1 MESIMFTLK
10 IKLMQKMYEQKM
22 KSIAKNKNMVKTIKE
37 LVQKYL

>member
-1 MESIMFTLK
+1 MFTLK

-22 KSIAKNKNMVKTIKE
+22 KSIAKNKNMVKKIKE

>member
-22 KSIAKNKNMVKTIKE
+22 KSIAKTRTW
-37 LVQKYL
+37 

>member
-1 MESIMFTLK
+1 MFTLK

-22 KSIAKNKNMVKTIKE
+22 KSIAKNKNTVKTIKE